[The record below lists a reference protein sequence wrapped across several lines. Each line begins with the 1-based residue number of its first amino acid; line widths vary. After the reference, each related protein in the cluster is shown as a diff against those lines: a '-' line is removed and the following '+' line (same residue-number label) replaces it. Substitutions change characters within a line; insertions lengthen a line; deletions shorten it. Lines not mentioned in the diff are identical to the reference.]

1 MTTKN
6 NLNISSLKRKNL
18 GLLKKMAENGN
29 AECQYELGKM
39 YRDGQYVFKN
49 AEKALYWFRQAEKN
63 GCNDA
68 IEFIREL
75 EPLVKEL
82 EADSAELSKKQLHD
96 SDEAR
101 LDPDDPNKLNMSYYL
116 SLKVMRKA
124 VFVFPAVVFVI
135 RFFAWFCNTHQIGKN
150 IGAVV
155 YFLAYLFLLIIGFR
169 GASGIVE
176 RKPNCIYLCRL
187 HAWMNI
193 TIGLLC
199 VVMCAIMRVNQLPM
213 SLMSLFLVFYGGFIL
228 MILNDDYVNK
238 IYPVE
243 CRTVSRKMKRIVCGY
258 IGLFVL
264 LYLSFGW
271 YVDLFT
277 NYYLFWGCI
286 VIVLFAANVA
296 LTLLGGARN
305 QS

>member
-1 MTTKN
+1 MN
-6 NLNISSLKRKNL
+6 NQNISSLKRKNL

-49 AEKALYWFRQAEKN
+49 AEKALYWFRRAEKN

-68 IEFIREL
+68 IEYIREL

-82 EADSAELSKKQLHD
+82 EADSSELSNKQQHV

-116 SLKVMRKA
+116 ALKIIRKA
-124 VFVFPAVVFVI
+124 IFVFPAVIFVI

-150 IGAVV
+150 IGASV
-155 YFLAYLFLLIIGFR
+155 YFLAYLSLLVIGIR

-176 RKPNCIYLCRL
+176 RKPNCIFLCRL

-199 VVMCAIMRVNQLPM
+199 VVMCAIMRFDKLHI
-213 SLMSLFLVFYGGFIL
+213 SLMSIFLVFYGGFIL
-228 MILNDDYVNK
+228 MILNDDYINK

-243 CRTVSRKMKRIVCGY
+243 CRTVSGKMKRMVCVY
-258 IGLFVL
+258 TCLFVL
-264 LYLSFGW
+264 LYLSCGW

-277 NYYLFWGCI
+277 NYYLFFGCI
-286 VIVLFAANVA
+286 VIILFAANVA
-296 LTLLGGARN
+296 FALLGVGRD
-305 QS
+305 Q